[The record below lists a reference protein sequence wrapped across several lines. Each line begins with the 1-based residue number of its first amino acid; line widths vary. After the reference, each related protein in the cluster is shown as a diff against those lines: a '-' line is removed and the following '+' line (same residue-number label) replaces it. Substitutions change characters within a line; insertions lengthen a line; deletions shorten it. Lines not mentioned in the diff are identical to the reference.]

1 MKKIRQLVF
10 AILFVLPMLMS
21 AQEQITGNVKDDQG
35 IDLPGVSVMVQGTNQ
50 GTATD
55 FDGNFEI
62 EVDANA
68 ILIFSYVGYTNIEMP
83 LVQICR

>member
-10 AILFVLPMLMS
+10 AILFLLPLMMS
-21 AQEQITGNVKDDQG
+21 AQDLINGNVKDDQG
-35 IDLPGVSVMVQGTNQ
+35 IDLPGVSVLVQGTTL

-55 FDGNFEI
+55 FDGNFEL

-68 ILIFSYVGYTNIEMP
+68 ILVFSYVGYSFSYF
-83 LVQICR
+83 